1 MADIFDQTDE
11 RMEKEQVLRD
21 KQRAIE
27 AARPKQI
34 TEDCTDCGN
43 RIPMAR
49 QAATGGTSKCA
60 ECKANEEHLGRHFR

>member
-1 MADIFDQTDE
+1 MADDLDITQDRQ
-11 RMEKEQVLRD
+11 EKEQALRD
-21 KQRAIE
+21 KQRAVE
-27 AARPKQI
+27 AARPKQV

-49 QAATGGTSKCA
+49 QAATGGTTKCA